1 MFELRPDIPDDE
13 VVARARPAK
22 CAGFG
27 WFQVFAPHVGRRSPE
42 DAEFEAARLGDLSE
56 RERWTLE
63 NAAHAAADDHRSPY
77 DWGAVRFP
85 RRSARVEILR
95 RPFLIEVAMLFAL
108 TGAAAVAFGRSLR
121 ADPVYDEGVYLA
133 SVDALA
139 HGQKLGS
146 EIFTSQPPGFYVLL
160 EAERFVSGGS
170 LVAMRIAMLALAI
183 VGCLCAYY
191 VGRCLAG
198 RVGGFSAM
206 ALLAAALS
214 VEDEAVRVRA
224 DFPSVTLS
232 LVAIALAL
240 FAVRRAGAIAPVAAT
255 LAGGALAAAVSV
267 KLLAATAVVPVL
279 AIVLRHGRRL
289 IPEVAAGA
297 AAVAA
302 AFAVAYA
309 GVLGS
314 LWSDVVRFHLKAESA
329 PIEGAPRDLAG
340 NVAKIVSTLT
350 DSHGVHS
357 PFPWLLAIGAVGTM
371 AAWRRRVLLGAVPL
385 WLWAAASATFLAW
398 HRPLW
403 AHDIVMLT
411 AALAVA
417 SGVGLATLLAED
429 RVAPRALA
437 AVCVLVIA
445 ASIAHHMERTPAGE
459 NSGIEWAATVLR
471 ERTPEGS
478 EVASDLPI
486 IPFLANR
493 RQPGPLID
501 TSTTRFESGWLTKK
515 RIIREIDRDRLSAVV
530 IGHNLASDR
539 EVVRAVEARFPFSVQ
554 LTHVGLPGE
563 KPVTLRLYFSQPQV
577 TRAT

>member
-1 MFELRPDIPDDE
+1 MFELRPDIPDED
-13 VVARARPAK
+13 VVARARSAK
-22 CAGFG
+22 CAGCG

-108 TGAAAVAFGRSLR
+108 TGAAAVAFGRSL
-121 ADPVYDEGVYLA
+121 
-133 SVDALA
+133 
-139 HGQKLGS
+139 
-146 EIFTSQPPGFYVLL
+146 
-160 EAERFVSGGS
+160 
-170 LVAMRIAMLALAI
+170 
-183 VGCLCAYY
+183 CAYY

-240 FAVRRAGAIAPVAAT
+240 FAVRGAVAIAPVAAT

-309 GVLGS
+309 GVLGP

-357 PFPWLLAIGAVGTM
+357 PFPWLLAIGAVTTL
-371 AAWRRRVLLGAVPL
+371 AAWRRRVLLDAVPL
-385 WLWAAASATFLAW
+385 WLWAAASAAFLAW

-437 AVCVLVIA
+437 AVCGLVIA

-501 TSTTRFESGWLTKK
+501 TSTTRLESGWLTKR
-515 RIIREIDRDRLSAVV
+515 RIIREINRERLSAVV
-530 IGHNLASDR
+530 IGHNLAPDR
-539 EVVRAVEARFPFSVQ
+539 EVVRAVDARFPFSVQ
-554 LTHVGLPGE
+554 LTHIGLPGE

-577 TRAT
+577 IRAS